1 MELGFKVF
9 EHAAA
14 LIGRAPWEVSRD
26 AELLFQAHAA
36 AYRLYRHTPII
47 AAIDHH
53 NLAPEAYGAVV
64 ARPDGSGVPAIS
76 EPLLPTTIDLLCLRP
91 FGPSTSG
98 QASMNSGSGACN
110 LLLQV
115 RQKVAAPD
123 SRADA
128 HRNRL
133 PMVFAVASRL
143 AREFPEAE
151 VAVPV
156 DGPFSIASAL
166 VGFDQLLCD
175 VAEEP
180 DLVQSALMHLM
191 EDQVKL
197 AEHARALGLEVAFA
211 ESAAG
216 PPLLSPKLFRE
227 VELPV
232 LKTLLAEMGQI
243 MGHPIACLMGGDTV
257 RILDALLE
265 TGTPSLVCPHET
277 DQAAFVKKL
286 QDRPD
291 ILVRVNLHSDT
302 VARGGWDELRAEA
315 DRALAFAR
323 GRPNTVLGAGVLP
336 YETTPENIFRLRD
349 YVARDHCRT

>member
-1 MELGFKVF
+1 MELSFKIF

-14 LIGRAPWEVSRD
+14 LIDRAPWEVSRD
-26 AELLFQAHAA
+26 AELLFQAQAA
-36 AYRLYRHTPII
+36 AYRLYRHQPLI
-47 AAIDHH
+47 AAIDHY

-64 ARPDGSGVPAIS
+64 AQPDGHGVPAIS
-76 EPLLPTTIDLLCLRP
+76 EPLLASATELLRLRP
-91 FGPSTSG
+91 
-98 QASMNSGSGACN
+98 
-110 LLLQV
+110 L
-115 RQKVAAPD
+115 
-123 SRADA
+123 DA
-128 HRNRL
+128 RRDGRL
-133 PMVFAVASRL
+133 PMILEVASRL

-166 VGFDQLLCD
+166 VGFDRLLCD
-175 VAEEP
+175 VVEDP
-180 DLVQSALMHLM
+180 DLVQSALMHLS
-191 EDQVKL
+191 EGQVKL
-197 AEHARALGLEVAFA
+197 TEQVRALGLEVAFA

-232 LKTLLAEMGQI
+232 LKTLLTQMGRI

-257 RILDALLE
+257 RILDELLE
-265 TGTPSLVCPHET
+265 TGSPSLVCPYET

-286 QDRPD
+286 WDRPD
-291 ILVRVNLHSDT
+291 ILVRVNLHSGL
-302 VARGGWDELRAEA
+302 VARGTWDELLAEA

-336 YETTPENIFRLRD
+336 YETAPENIFRLRD
-349 YVARDHCRT
+349 YIALDHRQT

>member
-1 MELGFKVF
+1 VELSFKIF

-14 LIGRAPWEVSRD
+14 LIDRAPWEVSRD
-26 AELLFQAHAA
+26 AELLFQAQAA
-36 AYRLYRHTPII
+36 AYRLYRHQPLI
-47 AAIDHH
+47 AAIDHY

-64 ARPDGSGVPAIS
+64 AQPDGHGVPAIS
-76 EPLLPTTIDLLCLRP
+76 EPLLASATELLRLRP
-91 FGPSTSG
+91 
-98 QASMNSGSGACN
+98 
-110 LLLQV
+110 L
-115 RQKVAAPD
+115 
-123 SRADA
+123 DA
-128 HRNRL
+128 RRDGRL
-133 PMVFAVASRL
+133 PMILEVASRL

-166 VGFDQLLCD
+166 VGFDRLLCD
-175 VAEEP
+175 VVEDP
-180 DLVQSALMHLM
+180 DLVQSALMHLS
-191 EDQVKL
+191 EGQVKL
-197 AEHARALGLEVAFA
+197 TEQVRALGLEVAFA

-232 LKTLLAEMGQI
+232 LKTLLAEMGRI

-265 TGTPSLVCPHET
+265 TRSPSLVCPYET

-286 QDRPD
+286 WDRPD
-291 ILVRVNLHSDT
+291 ILVRVNLHSGL
-302 VARGGWDELRAEA
+302 VARGTWDELLAEA

-336 YETTPENIFRLRD
+336 YETAPENIFRLRD
-349 YVARDHCRT
+349 YIALDHRQT